1 MTVRNQR
8 HITVYSAIW
17 FLTFHDIVHV
27 LRLWLFIVILPSCCD
42 TDMFLFVGQIKEFFI
57 KLKQIG
63 MKQKSSFL
71 MCEITLWGDNETT
84 GCDVMD
90 TTWLW
95 NFILPESR
103 MNSLFLDLRSEPRQ
117 TSCSYLKTRLL
128 LMRWFAHFYCHCQ
141 IFQVLM
147 WQTLSHHLI
156 HTPVTVVWSAADTVS
171 L

>member
-103 MNSLFLDLRSEPRQ
+103 MNSLFLDLRSERRQ

-128 LMRWFAHFYCHCQ
+128 LMRWFAHFYCHRQ
-141 IFQVLM
+141 MFSSNLPGSDVN
-147 WQTLSHHLI
+147 
-156 HTPVTVVWSAADTVS
+156 TV
-171 L
+171 